1 NVVLQRLRKS
11 PPDLVVM
18 GNHGHSGVA
27 RLLLG
32 SVTENVVRKAE
43 CPTLIV
49 RGQKIPAGQRRL
61 YRVLC
66 PVNLTG
72 TALECA
78 GTGIRR
84 GRGARGRAK
93 RAAVE
98 GKTHMKISAIF
109 VLHCTLRIEVFLPP
123 LYNAAV

>member
-78 GTGIRR
+78 ALASGVA
-84 GRGARGRAK
+84 GALGAELSALQWREK
-93 RAAVE
+93 R
-98 GKTHMKISAIF
+98 I
-109 VLHCTLRIEVFLPP
+109 
-123 LYNAAV
+123 